1 MNGTLISLVT
11 ETASPTF
18 GGAST
23 CDDWSVLTWCDGQA
37 VIINGY
43 VHAIHSAIPGS
54 SPTRSAGP
62 RAVINRASRCRPSR
76 NGRRASGRSVYL
88 CTGARGGNCPR
99 LPGRV
104 PQLARSI
111 SRIGR
116 IARYEDGR
124 LQRFVAVQDAGG
136 TYDHVAAERRAG
148 RKPLDVV
155 RLPADRRPGIRPGVT
170 DVRDYLAG
178 RGQGLTGPSRF
189 PVRGCATIL
198 TGLTGC
204 TAELRS
210 STFIVIWQLDHKGD
224 PLFLYRSHISPST
237 IISVLPSSHASHS
250 CLSVNGGTAPDAQVG

>member
-1 MNGTLISLVT
+1 M
-11 ETASPTF
+11 
-18 GGAST
+18 
-23 CDDWSVLTWCDGQA
+23 
-37 VIINGY
+37 
-43 VHAIHSAIPGS
+43 HAIHCAIPGS

-88 CTGARGGNCPR
+88 CTGARGGNCPL

-111 SRIGR
+111 SRSAELPGMKTEDCSGSWLSR
-116 IARYEDGR
+116 TLAAPTVTSPLSCVLAARQATGC
-124 LQRFVAVQDAGG
+124 GSSS
-136 TYDHVAAERRAG
+136 RRSPAWDTAG
-148 RKPLDVV
+148 RHGRT
-155 RLPADRRPGIRPGVT
+155 RLPRWTRPGP
-170 DVRDYLAG
+170 DW
-178 RGQGLTGPSRF
+178 
-189 PVRGCATIL
+189 PVRSPGARLIGCATIL

-210 STFIVIWQLDHKGD
+210 FTFIIIWQLDHKGD

-250 CLSVNGGTAPDAQVG
+250 SLSVNGGTAPDAQVG